1 MKKILNWFSYKPNDV
16 FETFYFREM
25 EDGRQFFLPYGCSDK
40 GHEISPKQ
48 KKGINNLFALSLL
61 VFALSTLC
69 FFYNIMPDT
78 FQSFGTIAIALNIG
92 FYAALLFF
100 YGLLFFY
107 RKSLSKLED
116 LPYKKNVAIMSVI
129 ASNVLTTVI
138 FNNVLIPFTLL
149 ISNNPILW
157 IFGVLVIIVSP
168 ILLLVLHKKTYIFQ
182 KDV

>member
-40 GHEISPKQ
+40 GYEISPKQ

-61 VFALSTLC
+61 VFVLSVLC
-69 FFYNIMPDT
+69 FFYNVMPDT
-78 FQSFGTIAIALNIG
+78 FQSLGTIAIALNIG
-92 FYAALLFF
+92 FYAAIFFF

-107 RKSLSKLED
+107 KKSFGELED
-116 LPYKKNVAIMSVI
+116 LPYQKNVSIMPVI

-168 ILLLVLHKKTYIFQ
+168 ILLLVLYKKTYIFQ